1 MSLIDKFLSLFKP
14 AQPQRKEHSLPLSCA
29 VLLTEVMQADYE
41 LHESENTRVET
52 ILENLFNLPE
62 SECINLMEKALELT
76 KHSNDLFQF
85 TEVVNKGFDSDQKF
99 RLLQGMW
106 QVAFSDNDLDKYE
119 EHTIRKISDLLYIP
133 HSEFIRAKLSAR
145 SQGSAE

>member
-1 MSLIDKFLSLFKP
+1 MSLIDTFLGLFKK
-14 AQPQRKEHSLPLSCA
+14 AEPQRKEHPLDLACA

-41 LHESENTRVET
+41 LHESENVGVET
-52 ILENLFNLPE
+52 ILEDLFSLPE
-62 SECINLMEKALELT
+62 SECLSLMEKALDLA

-119 EHTIRKISDLLYIP
+119 EHTIRKISDLLYMP
-133 HSEFIRAKLSAR
+133 HSEFIRAKLAAR
-145 SQGSAE
+145 PQGNA